1 MGSVRR
7 KVCTGKV
14 TIPVGSKKDVELK
27 FMHKIVIKFD
37 QTPSKCIHV
46 SSNTMEKKRD
56 TDVPISG
63 INVKRSI
70 TVTFPV
76 TSGGKFFL
84 CN

>member
-14 TIPVGSKKDVELK
+14 TIPVGSKKYVELK

-37 QTPSKCIHV
+37 QTPSKCIQV

-56 TDVPISG
+56 TNVPISG
-63 INVKRSI
+63 IDVKRSI
-70 TVTFPV
+70 TVTFSI
-76 TSGGKFFL
+76 TSDGKFFL

>member
-1 MGSVRR
+1 MY
-7 KVCTGKV
+7 
-14 TIPVGSKKDVELK
+14 
-27 FMHKIVIKFD
+27 KIEIKFD

-63 INVKRSI
+63 IDVKRSI
-70 TVTFPV
+70 TVTFPI
-76 TSGGKFFL
+76 TSGRKFFL

>member
-27 FMHKIVIKFD
+27 FMYKIEIKFD

-63 INVKRSI
+63 ID
-70 TVTFPV
+70 VTFPI